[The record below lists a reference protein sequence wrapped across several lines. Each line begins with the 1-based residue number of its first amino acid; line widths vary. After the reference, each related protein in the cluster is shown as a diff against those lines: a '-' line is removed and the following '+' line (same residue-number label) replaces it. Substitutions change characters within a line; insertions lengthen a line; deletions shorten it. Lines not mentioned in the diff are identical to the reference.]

1 MGTED
6 RELGPF
12 KPAPDMLI
20 LAAIERA
27 IRHGASD
34 AWIVVVGEHL
44 GFERTAHNTRRLRL
58 QLENLRAKYKWVAS
72 RERYGR
78 EYWSLTLTGQRYLAA
93 ARKARQVG
101 ELPESPQHREWRHA
115 QAEAGRRMEGFRALL
130 YDALEDADPV
140 ASAFTPPNSAAWFA
154 LGQRLGAAFWL
165 LGSAI
170 YCLEEWPE
178 PDDARLDSD
187 ENPGPAPGRRV
198 TSAWDEKEAMAKE
211 ATK

>member
-27 IRHGASD
+27 VCHGASE

-58 QLENLRAKYKWVAS
+58 QLENLRAKHRWAAS
-72 RERYGR
+72 SERYGR
-78 EYWSLTLTGQRYLAA
+78 EYWSLTPAGRRHLAA
-93 ARKARQVG
+93 ARRAGRVG

-115 QAEAGRRMEGFRALL
+115 QAEAGRRMEGFRVLL
-130 YDALEDADPV
+130 FKALEDVGPA
-140 ASAFTPPNSAAWFA
+140 ASVTPPDSAAWFA
-154 LGQRLGAAFWL
+154 LGERLAAAFWL

-170 YCLEEWPE
+170 YCLEEWAE
-178 PDDARLDSD
+178 PDDARPDTD